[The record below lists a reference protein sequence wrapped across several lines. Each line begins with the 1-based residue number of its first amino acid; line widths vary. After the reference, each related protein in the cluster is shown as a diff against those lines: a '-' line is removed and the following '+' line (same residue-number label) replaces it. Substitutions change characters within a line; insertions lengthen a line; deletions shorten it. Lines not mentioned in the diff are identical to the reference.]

1 MPLIKN
7 KKINKEA
14 QLWTSVY
21 HLALFHNATLEYD
34 VLFCQHLKTA
44 SQLAFKTNLPNYH
57 ILRNDAAAT
66 QWHEI
71 AAMYIVKP
79 PIKQR

>member
-1 MPLIKN
+1 MPLTKN

-21 HLALFHNATLEYD
+21 HLALCHNATLEYD

-44 SQLAFKTNLPNYH
+44 SQLAFKTNYY
-57 ILRNDAAAT
+57 ILRNGAAAT
-66 QWHEI
+66 SWHEI

-79 PIKQR
+79 PITQR